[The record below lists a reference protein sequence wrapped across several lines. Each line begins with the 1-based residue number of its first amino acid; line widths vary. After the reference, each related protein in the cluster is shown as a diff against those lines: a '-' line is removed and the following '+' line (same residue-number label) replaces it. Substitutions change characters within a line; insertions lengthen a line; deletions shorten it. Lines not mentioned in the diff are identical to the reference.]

1 MFVIDP
7 RDKAPLYEQLAGQ
20 LRKQIAMGILAADEP
35 LPSVRQLSGELGINP
50 NTIQKAYRQMEAE
63 GLIHSCPGRGS
74 FVTPD
79 VGIQRRRQQVL
90 QLELVER
97 EMRKALE
104 MGVEPAVLRELTD
117 SVTGAEEGDNC

>member
-7 RDKAPLYEQLAGQ
+7 RNKAPLYEQLAGQ
-20 LRKQIAMGILAADEP
+20 LRNQIAMGILAADEP
-35 LPSVRQLSGELGINP
+35 LPSVRQLAGELGINP

-63 GLIHSCPGRGS
+63 GLIYSCPGRGS

-79 VGIQRRRQQVL
+79 VGAQRQRQQVL

-97 EMRKALE
+97 EMKKALE
-104 MGVEPAVLRELTD
+104 MGVTIAALRKLTD
-117 SVTGAEEGDNC
+117 SLTGAEEGDNC

>member
-50 NTIQKAYRQMEAE
+50 NTIQKAYRQMETE
-63 GLIHSCPGRGS
+63 GLIYSCPGRGS

>member
-63 GLIHSCPGRGS
+63 GLIYSCPGRGS

>member
-35 LPSVRQLSGELGINP
+35 LPPVRQLAGELGINP
-50 NTIQKAYRQMEAE
+50 NTIQKAYRQMESE
-63 GLIHSCPGRGS
+63 GLTYSCPGRGS

-79 VGIQRRRQQVL
+79 VGAQRQRQQVL

-97 EMRKALE
+97 EMKKALE
-104 MGVEPAVLRELTD
+104 MGVTIAALRKLTD
-117 SVTGAEEGDNC
+117 SLTGAEEGDNC